1 MKIKIS
7 PSLKFWLN
15 LVLKF

>member
-7 PSLKFWLN
+7 GII
-15 LVLKF
+15 

>member
-7 PSLKFWLN
+7 CYKMI
-15 LVLKF
+15 